1 MAGDQKDNSQAVP
14 PIFERLLRERSSQ
27 PTPVNETRRRSDE
40 VITQLEAALAADAQA
55 HGYSLDYQNLWRAE
69 AQHHRAV
76 LDSIVPTHIGTR
88 IQRGE
93 SLIADGYADVS
104 VLFIDIVNFTHLSSD
119 LTPRGIIELL
129 DGVFTALDQLCEEFA
144 LEKIKTIGDAYMA
157 AGGLEPQVADSPGDH
172 TQRVLSMAQ
181 AALKFAAQH
190 PAVLDSPFQIRVGI
204 ATGPVVAGVIG
215 RKKIT
220 YDLWGDTVNIAAR
233 MCSEAAPMGIA
244 VDELTFLS
252 IPELA
257 DKTQVDRV
265 DIKGKGAM
273 QVYRLVV

>member
-14 PIFERLLRERSSQ
+14 PIFERLLRDRNSQ
-27 PTPVNETRRRSDE
+27 SASTTDTQRRSE
-40 VITQLEAALAADAQA
+40 ELIAQLEAALAADAQA
-55 HGYSLDYQNLWRAE
+55 NGYSLNYQKLWRAE

-76 LDSIVPTHIGTR
+76 LDSIVPNHIGTR

-93 SLIADGYADVS
+93 TLIADGYADVS

-129 DGVFTALDQLCEEFA
+129 DGFFTALDQLCEEFA
-144 LEKIKTIGDAYMA
+144 LEKIKTVGDAYMA
-157 AGGLEPQVADSPGDH
+157 AGGLEPQAEATGDH
-172 TQRVLSMAQ
+172 TQRVLLMAQ
-181 AALKFAAQH
+181 AALKFATKH
-190 PAVLDSPFQIRVGI
+190 PMVLDSPFQIRVGI

-257 DKTQVDRV
+257 VKTQVDRV